1 MEKYEREHMCEALAN
16 MSVGWR
22 DPGWVHDGVMKN
34 LKKGARHYYQVI
46 FLKFFIANLKRVN
59 WVSIV

>member
-1 MEKYEREHMCEALAN
+1 MCEALAN

-46 FLKFFIANLKRVN
+46 FLKFLIANLKRVN

>member
-22 DPGWVHDGVMKN
+22 DPCWVHDGVMKN

-46 FLKFFIANLKRVN
+46 FLKFLIANLKKVN